1 MDEFNLVPAKDNDF
15 IFDKGNRGTHHKKN
29 IAFRD
34 MAKKLVVLQLLNHG
48 WRWPRSSLTEITN
61 FLCEHHNSM
70 KFLLFVTK
78 DTEGNPLYRQMK
90 ESEYIDKIKRMIMDI
105 KNSDE
110 IKRMFNKSPTSI
122 GDFDRMTDQT
132 PDADEGINDEVM
144 NQSNGDDTSLSL
156 DEVMNQ
162 PIGDDTSVDDF
173 ENYLMNLPFDD
184 HESTAEY
191 SPITFGDLTP
201 YNFKPSD
208 NEVDVISSNEGKA
221 LLDML
226 QIPTLDEQEY
236 DPTKKLLPSITHMH

>member
-1 MDEFNLVPAKDNDF
+1 
-15 IFDKGNRGTHHKKN
+15 
-29 IAFRD
+29 
-34 MAKKLVVLQLLNHG
+34 
-48 WRWPRSSLTEITN
+48 
-61 FLCEHHNSM
+61 
-70 KFLLFVTK
+70 
-78 DTEGNPLYRQMK
+78 
-90 ESEYIDKIKRMIMDI
+90 
-105 KNSDE
+105 
-110 IKRMFNKSPTSI
+110 
-122 GDFDRMTDQT
+122 
-132 PDADEGINDEVM
+132 M

-201 YNFKPSD
+201 HNFKPSD